1 MVMFSRWTNFF
12 QSSVVQCW
20 WAHDN
25 YIASVSCFLSSLPVW
40 SSAAI
45 AHLLPASQCS
55 FMLFKLLFPS
65 SNLINKATSLRTD
78 AHCTFPPFRSVNP
91 KDGCCP
97 VIGWLTSC
105 WKGVPNKVSGECIC
119 LVWCINV
126 LGFTVRVACG
136 MLNTR
141 ERLTVPA
148 QVAAAAWPADGHT
161 GRQTDRHWSCHFPC
175 AFLAGGRVCAPLE
188 ESAAILKV
196 TPHSGSDSAA
206 VRNHDWR
213 WRILLSWKDTPDS
226 ETGKRLLLLCLNMRI
241 SPMHTLTSALK
252 PPKKLFFCFTVEN

>member
-78 AHCTFPPFRSVNP
+78 AHCTFPPFHSVNP

-161 GRQTDRHWSCHFPC
+161 GRQTDRQTLVMPFSMCLPCWGASLRPARGERSYFESDPSFRQRLCSCQEPWLKMTDSVVVEGYARLRDGKKV
-175 AFLAGGRVCAPLE
+175 AF
-188 ESAAILKV
+188 
-196 TPHSGSDSAA
+196 T
-206 VRNHDWR
+206 
-213 WRILLSWKDTPDS
+213 LS
-226 ETGKRLLLLCLNMRI
+226 
-241 SPMHTLTSALK
+241 
-252 PPKKLFFCFTVEN
+252 